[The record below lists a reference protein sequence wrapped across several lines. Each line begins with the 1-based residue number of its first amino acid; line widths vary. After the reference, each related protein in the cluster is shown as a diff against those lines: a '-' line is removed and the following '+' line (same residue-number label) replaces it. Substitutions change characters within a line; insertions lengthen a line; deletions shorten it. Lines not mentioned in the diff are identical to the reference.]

1 MENEEIKNDAPVE
14 TSVEVS
20 EAAPEVEAIQE
31 EAPIEAPEFEV
42 PAPEAPIES
51 SETAS
56 A

>member
-42 PAPEAPIES
+42 PAEAPIES